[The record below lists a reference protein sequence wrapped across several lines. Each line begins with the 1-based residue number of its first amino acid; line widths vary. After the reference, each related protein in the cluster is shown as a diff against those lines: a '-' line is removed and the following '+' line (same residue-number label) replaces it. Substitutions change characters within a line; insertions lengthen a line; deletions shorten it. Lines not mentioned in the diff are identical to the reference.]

1 MHSPQWE
8 ALRHCHKLLAV
19 LSGSDAVR
27 PSVTLLICESVLF
40 LKRFPPCGSLRISP
54 CHVRVAG
61 RGTCFGFFI
70 LLENIIADDENASLA
85 SDLFLLPL
93 L

>member
-1 MHSPQWE
+1 MGP
-8 ALRHCHKLLAV
+8 L
-19 LSGSDAVR
+19 G
-27 PSVTLLICESVLF
+27 SVLAM
-40 LKRFPPCGSLRISP
+40 CVWQVGV
-54 CHVRVAG
+54 HVSA
-61 RGTCFGFFI
+61 FFI